1 MIPSSHAL
9 VSLKPAR
16 QAAIQAI
23 SHVESARERGAR
35 LPAMPYVRTFL
46 RLFTGSGRL
55 NATVANKI
63 PGLHWVPDN
72 RHSNLKQVEEALNTM
87 IATSGEACPLPLT
100 IDVQAE
106 LFPEVMHTRTGRRLH
121 RSGIKT
127 TRQLRRQ
134 SREFE
139 QRWKL
144 RQNLLEQAKID
155 LNFQS
160 PETVCTWY
168 TRWSDEFDAA
178 ELAGSFWRWQ
188 SRFASLK
195 ELDWLRISG
204 EPLYAVMYEIPFI
217 VRETPESV
225 RTAERWQ
232 VPNKLRYQQGAE

>member
-46 RLFTGSGRL
+46 RFLTGSGRL

-63 PGLHWVPDN
+63 PGLHWVPGN

-87 IATSGEACPLPLT
+87 IATGGEACPLPLT
-100 IDVQAE
+100 PDVQAE
-106 LFPEVMHTRTGRRLH
+106 LFPEVVHTRTDRRLH
-121 RSGIKT
+121 RSDIRT
-127 TRQLRRQ
+127 TQQMRRE
-134 SREFE
+134 SREYD
-139 QRWKL
+139 QRWKQ
-144 RQNLLEQAKID
+144 RQNLLAQAETG

-178 ELAGSFWRWQ
+178 ELAAAFWRWQ
-188 SRFASLK
+188 TRFASLK
-195 ELDWLRISG
+195 ELDWLRMSG

-217 VRETPESV
+217 IRETPEHI
-225 RTAERWQ
+225 RIAERWQ
-232 VPNKLRYQQGAE
+232 VPNKLKYQQEAV